1 MTEMHSLVGPFVADA
16 LDDEERADFDA
27 HLATCG
33 QCRDEVAELRET
45 MAEVGAL
52 HEVTPPPMLRA
63 SILGAIATTP
73 MLPAEEAQPVAEE
86 QVAAPKTP
94 SPASNV
100 LTPTHGF
107 SRSRRPISTW
117 LAAVAAVLVVALGGV
132 TVWQQSHLQSIQA
145 ADAQRIE
152 LLAAPDLQVNH
163 TTLAGGEL
171 TYLVSQS
178 RGQAIVTAAALP
190 DPGTDRS
197 WQVWVMQDGV
207 PRSGAIIDDGGR
219 VSALITGVGGGDAL
233 AITNEPRGGSPAPTG
248 EVLAAVE
255 L

>member
-1 MTEMHSLVGPFVADA
+1 MTEMHALVGPFVADA
-16 LDDEERADFDA
+16 LDDQEREDFDA
-27 HLATCG
+27 HLTTCG
-33 QCRDEVAELRET
+33 QCREELAELRET
-45 MAEVGAL
+45 MAEMAAF
-52 HEVTPPPMLRA
+52 HEVAPPPMLRA
-63 SILGAIATTP
+63 SILNAIATTP
-73 MLPAEEAQPVAEE
+73 MLPAEEVPPVVEQP
-86 QVAAPKTP
+86 AATI
-94 SPASNV
+94 
-100 LTPTHGF
+100 LTPRHGF
-107 SRSRRPISTW
+107 GRGRRPLSTW

-132 TVWQQSHLQSIQA
+132 TIWQQAHLQSIQA

-152 LLAAPDLQVNH
+152 LLSAPDLQVSH

-178 RGQAIVTAAALP
+178 RGQAIVTASALA

-219 VSALITGVGGGDAL
+219 VSTLITGVGGGDAL

-255 L
+255 F